1 VSTDAATDRANLL
14 ELRRG
19 DALALNRLIGRWQRP
34 LLGFAYRYLQNSAD
48 AQDLVA
54 ETFVRLYQRRMKLRP
69 DTNLSAWLFT
79 ALTNLC
85 HNHHRWK
92 RRHPTVSFAPTGGDA
107 GSGDMD
113 PASAEPGPD
122 AALALDETLAALKT
136 AIDGLP
142 HDLKASMLLHH
153 YEHLSYREIASI
165 TGCSERGVETRLYRA
180 RQQLRQT
187 LAGFFSDTS
196 TGLLFEVGGSN
207 CHCDTAVTAIA
218 ASSSFAS
225 LVSRLT
231 DGILTWPW
239 VSM

>member
-1 VSTDAATDRANLL
+1 VSTDPATDRANLL
-14 ELRRG
+14 ELQRG
-19 DALALNRLIGRWQRP
+19 DASALNRLIGRWQRP

-54 ETFVRLYQRRMKLRP
+54 ETFVRLYQRRMRMRP

-92 RRHPTVSFAPTGGDA
+92 RRHPTVSFGPAAEGGPGGGRADEPDHATG
-107 GSGDMD
+107 
-113 PASAEPGPD
+113 ELGPD
-122 AALALDETLAALKT
+122 AALARDETLGALMK

-142 HDLKASMLLHH
+142 HDLKASVLLHH

-180 RQQLRQT
+180 RQQLRQD
-187 LAGFFSDTS
+187 LAGFFRET
-196 TGLLFEVGGSN
+196 TQ
-207 CHCDTAVTAIA
+207 
-218 ASSSFAS
+218 
-225 LVSRLT
+225 R
-231 DGILTWPW
+231 
-239 VSM
+239 